1 MEPSQFIFIVLPLAI
16 IIAILIVV
24 VFYLAKRTEETDYEK
39 EIKELRRSFL
49 KGKIDQKNFLYI
61 RENLKREH
69 LFCEESKK
77 LDDMLEHKQ
86 MDPDTYVRMKKA
98 LEMSFDEKLVKIHE
112 KYNIENLAVDRK
124 L

>member
-16 IIAILIVV
+16 IIAILVVV
-24 VFYLAKRTEETDYEK
+24 VFYLSKRTEETDYEK

-49 KGKIDQKNFLYI
+49 KGNIDQKNFLYI

-112 KYNIENLAVDRK
+112 KYNIENLVVDRK

>member
-16 IIAILIVV
+16 IIAILVVV
-24 VFYLAKRTEETDYEK
+24 VFYLSKRTEETDYEK

-61 RENLKREH
+61 RENLKREN

-77 LDDMLEHKQ
+77 LDDMLKHNQ

-112 KYNIENLAVDRK
+112 KYNI
-124 L
+124 

>member
-1 MEPSQFIFIVLPLAI
+1 MEPTQFIFLILPLAI
-16 IIAILIVV
+16 IIAILVIVV
-24 VFYLAKRTEETDYEK
+24 FFLSKKTEETEYER

-69 LFCEESKK
+69 LFSDESKK
-77 LDDMLEHKQ
+77 LDKMLEQKK

-98 LEMSFDEKLVKIHE
+98 LEMSFDEKLVRIHE
-112 KYNIENLAVDRK
+112 KYYSTT
-124 L
+124 